1 MVNFRDYADMLLIV
15 PLLIV
20 GLGSVL
26 FSFAWIVFKIS
37 DYIESR
43 KNVK

>member
-1 MVNFRDYADMLLIV
+1 MVSFRDYTDILLIV

-26 FSFAWIVFKIS
+26 FSFSWIVFKIF
-37 DYIESR
+37 DYIES
-43 KNVK
+43 KKQ

>member
-1 MVNFRDYADMLLIV
+1 MVTFRDYADILFMV

-26 FSFAWIVFKIS
+26 FSFSWIVFKVS